1 MSGTNITTQ
10 AKETAN
16 ESGMDET
23 ITIGEDGTTLP
34 VVEVLTGRAFLTGKS
49 GAGKSNS
56 ASVVAEELL
65 DRGFPL
71 LIVDTDGEY
80 WGLKEEYEILHVG
93 ADEECDLQVSS
104 EHAPKLAELAL
115 EDNVPIIL
123 DVSGFL
129 DEDEGDALV
138 RETARELFQR
148 EKLKKPFLMLNPST
162 ADETADDPT
171 VRRCIGYAKD
181 WGYGTLVVGN
191 LFALRSTDPENLYD
205 HPDPVGPENDVHLE
219 EICDEAEKVIA
230 AWGHHGGLHDRGPEV
245 PRALD
250 ADLFA
255 LDTTKDDHLAH
266 PLYQPKDADLD
277 PYTSD

>member
-1 MSGTNITTQ
+1 MATETQ
-10 AKETAN
+10 QATMNGDDA
-16 ESGMDET
+16 ET
-23 ITIGEDGTTLP
+23 IAIDEDGEVTLP

-129 DEDEGDALV
+129 DEDEGDGIGDGSPVTATCEFCG
-138 RETARELFQR
+138 REEDL
-148 EKLKKPFLMLNPST
+148 PSMVSSQAWLSGHIQEEH
-162 ADETADDPT
+162 ADELPAFAGT
-171 VRRCIGYAKD
+171 GGNKD
-181 WGYGTLVVGN
+181 
-191 LFALRSTDPENLYD
+191 E
-205 HPDPVGPENDVHLE
+205 
-219 EICDEAEKVIA
+219 
-230 AWGHHGGLHDRGPEV
+230 
-245 PRALD
+245 
-250 ADLFA
+250 
-255 LDTTKDDHLAH
+255 
-266 PLYQPKDADLD
+266 
-277 PYTSD
+277 